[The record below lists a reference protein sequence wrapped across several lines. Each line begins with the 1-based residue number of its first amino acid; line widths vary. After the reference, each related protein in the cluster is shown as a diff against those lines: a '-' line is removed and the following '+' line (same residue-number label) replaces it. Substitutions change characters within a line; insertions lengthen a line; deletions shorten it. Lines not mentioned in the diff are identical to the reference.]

1 MDAAAVE
8 IESVSHDYGAVRALD
23 QLSLRIAP
31 QTLFGLLGPN
41 GGGKTTLFRLLST
54 LLTLQSGRVQMLG
67 LDLARQAA
75 DVRRL
80 IGVTFQHPS
89 LDRQLTVRE
98 NLQSQGQLYG
108 LRGAMLRERI
118 AEVGAQLGLA
128 DRLAD
133 RCQSL
138 SGGLQRRVEIAKG
151 MLHRPRLL
159 LLDEPST
166 GLDPGARHD
175 LWALLTQL
183 SREQQVTVL
192 VTTHL
197 MEEAERCDE
206 LAILHQGRLVAEGA
220 PAALRASLGGEILTV
235 EALPGSAVGELLQSR
250 WNIAATV
257 QSDSR
262 DRTIWRAEIDRQVVP
277 LGALLE
283 SLKELATGVSLT
295 RPTLEDLFIQRTG
308 HRFWAER
315 EAGA

>member
-31 QTLFGLLGPN
+31 KTLFGLLGPN

-151 MLHRPRLL
+151 LLHRPRLL

>member
-151 MLHRPRLL
+151 LLHRPRLL